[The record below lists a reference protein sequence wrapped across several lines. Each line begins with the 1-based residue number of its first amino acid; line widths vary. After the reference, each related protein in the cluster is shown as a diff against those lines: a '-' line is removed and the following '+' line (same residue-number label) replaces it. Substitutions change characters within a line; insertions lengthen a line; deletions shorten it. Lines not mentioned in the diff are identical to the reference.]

1 MISKNLLHPFC
12 YGDLLKISLNQQD
25 MKLRWMSS
33 HFFIDEIKFDP
44 KCATMSHARLDM
56 RFDKNFIFS
65 YYLCDNEKQINLFL
79 IEQNKKVILEPS
91 RNITFNDEYLNFFEK
106 I

>member
-1 MISKNLLHPFC
+1 MTSKNSLHPFC

-25 MKLRWMSS
+25 TKLKWMSS

-44 KCATMSHARLDM
+44 ECVMSNARTDM
-56 RFDKNFIFS
+56 RFDKNFILA
-65 YYLCDNEKQINLFL
+65 YYLCNNEKNINLFL